1 MIRTSLVAALAAS
14 LLAVTAPATA
24 AEVRHRAGYADLDLS
39 RAADVAKLDRRI
51 RAAVADACGAA
62 SAADLAGGNA
72 VRACRTASREE
83 AAIARDRA
91 VAGARQ
97 AQLAAVR

>member
-51 RAAVADACGAA
+51 RAAVAEACGAA
-62 SAADLAGGNA
+62 SAADLAGSNA
-72 VRACRTASREE
+72 VRGCRIATARE

-91 VAGARQ
+91 ITGARQ